1 MDYSLD
7 DYIEQIGLLHQD
19 EQVDDAFIEQH
30 SDDAAATAATAKT
43 NIAERQRRQANTHI
57 IFLSHRSVGN
67 DGLDK
72 LVHAILSANENQM
85 EKESRN
91 RINKDSGSLQQAN
104 GNTYLAKKI
113 HLRCTNIKRG
123 ITSLASLLSR
133 SNSTEVLDL
142 SQNELGSEGIT
153 ELCDVI
159 SSQCHEQASLHSLFL
174 RRCQIGCK
182 GVIAIASLLV
192 PHNSEWAPLPI
203 KTLDLSRNEIG
214 IDGVTAL
221 AKAISWD
228 GCSLKALDLSRCN
241 ITGERSRGL
250 HRLFSVL
257 LSNARN
263 AAMAS
268 ANRAFVSTKLPSTE
282 NAGNLLTLKLN
293 GNDLDSNCFNA
304 IAACIAGDSFTDDN
318 NDGKVHYYC
327 PSLKNL
333 YLDNTNMSSSSAKKL
348 AKALVTNTGL
358 KILSLSENLIGDD
371 AAKAFAGGLRSNQTL
386 SLLLLGRSKYIT
398 QEGVEALATCVYD
411 ESHSSALLSLAASNH
426 VIEDFG
432 LGKQTSIRLEHALQ
446 FNGSENDE
454 CSVQRKKIAS
464 FLNRECVRTM
474 HHFAAFFA
482 VDQLNSKVGR
492 SAALPFVVRHC
503 NLSCAFEMMR
513 GMPEV
518 CLRSYFR
525 Q

>member
-19 EQVDDAFIEQH
+19 EQVVDACIEQH
-30 SDDAAATAATAKT
+30 SDAAAAAKT
-43 NIAERQRRQANTHI
+43 NIIERQRRQANTHI

-72 LVHAILSANENQM
+72 LVHAILSANERQM
-85 EKESRN
+85 EKESRH
-91 RINKDSGSLQQAN
+91 RINNDSGSLQQGN
-104 GNTYLAKKI
+104 GNMYLAKKI

-142 SQNELGSEGIT
+142 SQNELGSDGIT
-153 ELCDVI
+153 ELCDGI
-159 SSQCHEQASLHSLFL
+159 ASQCHEQSSLHSLFL
-174 RRCQIGCK
+174 RGCQIGCK
-182 GVIAIASLLV
+182 GVIAIVSLLV
-192 PHNSEWAPLPI
+192 PQHYNPEWAPLPI

-268 ANRAFVSTKLPSTE
+268 ANRACVSTKLPSTG
-282 NAGNLLTLKLN
+282 NASNLLTLKLN

-304 IAACIAGDSFTDDN
+304 IAACISGDSFTDDN

-333 YLDNTNMSSSSAKKL
+333 YLDNTNMSSLSAKKL

-371 AAKAFAGGLRSNQTL
+371 AAKAFADGLRSNQTL

-446 FNGSENDE
+446 FNGNDNDE

-464 FLNRECVRTM
+464 FLNRECVHTM

-482 VDQLNSKVGR
+482 VDQFNSKIGR

-503 NLSCAFEMMR
+503 NLSCAFEVMR

-518 CLRSYFR
+518 CLRS
-525 Q
+525 

>member
-19 EQVDDAFIEQH
+19 EQVDDACIEQH
-30 SDDAAATAATAKT
+30 SDAAAAAKT
-43 NIAERQRRQANTHI
+43 NIIERQRRQANTHI

-72 LVHAILSANENQM
+72 LVHAILSANERQM
-85 EKESRN
+85 EKESRH
-91 RINKDSGSLQQAN
+91 RINNDSGSLQQAN
-104 GNTYLAKKI
+104 GSMYLAKKI

-133 SNSTEVLDL
+133 SNSTEVLEL
-142 SQNELGSEGIT
+142 SQNELGLGSDGIT

-159 SSQCHEQASLHSLFL
+159 SSQCHEQSSLHSLFL

-192 PHNSEWAPLPI
+192 PQHYNLEWAPLPI

-214 IDGVTAL
+214 NDGVTAL

-268 ANRAFVSTKLPSTE
+268 ANRACVSTKLPSTG
-282 NAGNLLTLKLN
+282 NASNLLTLKLN

-304 IAACIAGDSFTDDN
+304 IAACISGDSFTDDN

-333 YLDNTNMSSSSAKKL
+333 YLDNTNMSSLSAKKL

-371 AAKAFAGGLRSNQTL
+371 AAKAFADGLRSNQTL

-446 FNGSENDE
+446 FNGNDNDE

-464 FLNRECVRTM
+464 FLNRECVHTM

-482 VDQLNSKVGR
+482 VDQFNSKIGR

-503 NLSCAFEMMR
+503 NLSCAFEVMR

-518 CLRSYFR
+518 CLRS
-525 Q
+525 